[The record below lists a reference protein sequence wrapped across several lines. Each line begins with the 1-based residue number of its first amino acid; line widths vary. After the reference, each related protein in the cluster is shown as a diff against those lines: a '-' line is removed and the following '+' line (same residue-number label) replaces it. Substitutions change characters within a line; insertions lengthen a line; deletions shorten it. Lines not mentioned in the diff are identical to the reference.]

1 MQTNLEAQIAHA
13 LHGRQKGQLAR
24 GLATGEDHPVQQ
36 TNSTA
41 QQVLNFL
48 PGHHPGNFRID
59 DRLIVA
65 IRACPGTPLSEYRRH
80 EFSRPVHA
88 GHGAQTCDL
97 QVRGP
102 QGRKAHR

>member
-13 LHGRQKGQLAR
+13 LHGRKKGQLAG

-36 TNSTA
+36 TNSAA

-48 PGHHPGNFRID
+48 PGHNPGNLRID

-65 IRACPGTPLSEYRRH
+65 IRACPRTPLSEYRRH
-80 EFSRPVHA
+80 EFSGPIDA
-88 GHGAQTCDL
+88 GHGAQTRDL

>member
-1 MQTNLEAQIAHA
+1 MQTNLETQITHA

-36 TNSTA
+36 TNSTI

-48 PGHHPGNFRID
+48 PGHYPGNLRID

-65 IRACPGTPLSEYRRH
+65 IRACPGTPLSKHRRH
-80 EFSRPVHA
+80 KFSRPVNA
-88 GHGAQTCDL
+88 GHGAQTRDL

>member
-36 TNSTA
+36 TNPTA

-48 PGHHPGNFRID
+48 PGHNPGNLRID

-65 IRACPGTPLSEYRRH
+65 IRACPRTPLGEYRRH
-80 EFSRPVHA
+80 KLSRPVHA
-88 GHGAQTCDL
+88 GHGAQTRDL